1 MPALRY
7 LTLLASLAILPFQKG
22 VAQTTEQIAQAPGKK
37 ATGARLLVGGALSIG
52 GDRVAEVYFTNG
64 NTQSVKAGQGI
75 SFAVGG
81 EFQLPKV
88 EKLLLRATVG
98 YKYVTTAAENAHIR
112 LTRVP
117 IDVTAN
123 WMVSNRIRIGA
134 GLAMHRSIQFK
145 ADGIG
150 EDMKF
155 KGANGPIFEVAYRG
169 VGLQYT
175 AMKYTDQ
182 QNHSYAANSIGLA
195 FTAVIPRR

>member
-1 MPALRY
+1 MAPLKEG
-7 LTLLASLAILPFQKG
+7 F
-22 VAQTTEQIAQAPGKK
+22 AQATEKTEKK
-37 ATGARLLVGGALSIG
+37 VSHARLLVGGALALG

-75 SFAVGG
+75 SVALGG
-81 EFQLPKV
+81 EFQVPKV

-117 IDVTAN
+117 FHFTAN
-123 WMVSNRIRIGA
+123 WMITDRLLIGA
-134 GLAMHRSIQFK
+134 GLAMHRGIQFK

-150 EDMKF
+150 EDITF
-155 KGANGPIFEVAYRG
+155 KGASGPTFEIAYRG

-175 AMKYTDQ
+175 AMQYKDQ
-182 QNHSYAANSIGLA
+182 YHQTYSANSIGLA
-195 FTAVIPRR
+195 YTATIPGR